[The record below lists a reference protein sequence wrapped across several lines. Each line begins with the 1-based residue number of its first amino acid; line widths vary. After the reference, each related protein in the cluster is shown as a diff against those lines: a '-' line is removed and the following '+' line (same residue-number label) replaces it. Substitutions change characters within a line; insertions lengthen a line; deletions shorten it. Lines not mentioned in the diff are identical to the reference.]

1 MRMLTTLTVFTFA
14 AMTLGA
20 VATQAQTTQPACGV
34 ETWSTDKMAYVSTPC
49 PGGQPQQTG
58 QAQGQQP
65 AAQNNSGCG
74 VETWS
79 TDKMMYVTTPCQHT
93 TTYENPGSAQQ

>member
-1 MRMLTTLTVFTFA
+1 MRMLTTLTVVTFA

-34 ETWSTDKMAYVSTPC
+34 ETWSTDKMAYVTTPC
-49 PGGQPQQTG
+49 AGD
-58 QAQGQQP
+58 QAQQQQAGQKQ
-65 AAQNNSGCG
+65 AAPNNSSGCG
-74 VETWS
+74 IETWS
-79 TDKMMYVTTPCQHT
+79 TDKMMYVTTPCGHT

>member
-1 MRMLTTLTVFTFA
+1 MRMLTTLTLVSFTA
-14 AMTLGA
+14 LTLGA
-20 VATQAQTTQPACGV
+20 IGAQAQTTQPA
-34 ETWSTDKMAYVSTPC
+34 
-49 PGGQPQQTG
+49 
-58 QAQGQQP
+58 
-65 AAQNNSGCG
+65 CG

>member
-1 MRMLTTLTVFTFA
+1 MRMLTALTAFTVA
-14 AMTLGA
+14 ALTLGA

-34 ETWSTDKMAYVSTPC
+34 ETWSTDKMAYVTTPC
-49 PGGQPQQTG
+49 AGD
-58 QAQGQQP
+58 QAQQADQTKKPTGP
-65 AAQNNSGCG
+65 NNANCG

-79 TDKMMYVTTPCQHT
+79 TDKMAYVSTPCSHT